1 MAKIQMASPGTKYLA
16 ASLKMNGEWL
26 GTKATSI
33 YFQEET
39 ASQRE
44 RTIQDYKKVREK
56 YKCILKDGR
65 YSPASKSV
73 AGSAL
78 SQTKKGKGK

>member
-1 MAKIQMASPGTKYLA
+1 MAKIQMTSPSAKNLASCA
-16 ASLKMNGEWL
+16 KMKGVQLEA
-26 GTKATSI
+26 KAISI

-56 YKCILKDGR
+56 YKSMLE
-65 YSPASKSV
+65 
-73 AGSAL
+73 AL
-78 SQTKKGKGK
+78 QAR